1 MVLSY
6 LNETY
11 PRIDIQSKQNKLS
24 SKFFKTQEISS
35 NDVMTRL
42 KPTPGNGSGTIPV
55 RGRPLVM
62 EAIDIQGK

>member
-42 KPTPGNGSGTIPV
+42 KPTPGNGSGTNISAGSSSGHGGH
-55 RGRPLVM
+55 RHSR
-62 EAIDIQGK
+62 

>member
-11 PRIDIQSKQNKLS
+11 PRIDIQSKQNELS

-42 KPTPGNGSGTIPV
+42 KPTPGNGSGTNTSAGSSSGHGGH
-55 RGRPLVM
+55 RHSR
-62 EAIDIQGK
+62 